1 MNYGLNLKKLR
12 ERIGLTLVA
21 TSKIINVS
29 DTLYSRYEKEKQ
41 TIPLKHLITLCNYFE
56 VSLDYIF
63 NFTNQKIYKNYTST
77 PDTKKISERLKT
89 FRKENKL
96 SQKEIA
102 NLLNIDQPT
111 WSIYE
116 NAKSLIGTPFIYTI
130 CKKYNLSADYLL
142 GLSDYPKHI

>member
-56 VSLDYIF
+56 VSLNYIL
-63 NFTNQKIYKNYTST
+63 NLTN
-77 PDTKKISERLKT
+77 KKK
-89 FRKENKL
+89 
-96 SQKEIA
+96 
-102 NLLNIDQPT
+102 
-111 WSIYE
+111 
-116 NAKSLIGTPFIYTI
+116 
-130 CKKYNLSADYLL
+130 
-142 GLSDYPKHI
+142 